1 MSLRTLTQ
9 VSTEIKSL
17 QHKLEQV
24 KKEKRLIKFCNQHEI
39 YQDKLKDITDLT
51 VNTTIDYN
59 SEGEYSHYLLAELEI
74 TFKRL
79 SIERKLKVEYEDYSP
94 DDDGDRYGT
103 SHRINIEC
111 THHEDPVL
119 KKIHKTLTVLEED
132 GDWGDIKYIIKHIHR

>member
-59 SEGEYSHYLLAELEI
+59 SEG
-74 TFKRL
+74 
-79 SIERKLKVEYEDYSP
+79 
-94 DDDGDRYGT
+94 
-103 SHRINIEC
+103 
-111 THHEDPVL
+111 
-119 KKIHKTLTVLEED
+119 
-132 GDWGDIKYIIKHIHR
+132 